1 MNPQPLFYTG
11 GALPPEYPYYVLRQ
25 ADHAASRAMDKDKL
39 IYIIAPRQMGK
50 TSLLKRLA
58 IRLENQG
65 WHCCFV
71 DLATLRNLKRPRWYR
86 HLGEMIAHARGID
99 VILSPLKDQQDF
111 RKFLLNDVGLGW
123 SFNPSKIALFLDE
136 VEGLLGL
143 AFSDEF
149 LMTLRDL
156 YQQRDSYP
164 GQLLIAFAGSVDPV
178 ILVEDSNISPF
189 NVAEEI
195 VVDDFTLD
203 ESLTLT
209 SNLAKMEIP
218 VAEATH
224 NQIYWWARG
233 QPHLTQRICEIIE
246 DWVETRRI
254 PSVSTD
260 VVDRAVGTRLL
271 APCNLDKN
279 IKHVL
284 GEIADLKSFS
294 AELWKRLLAGEPV
307 YSAETGFYALYLTG
321 AVTEAPDG
329 RVKIRNRIYE
339 RALTEIEVPP
349 VPKPTDAPQ
358 PQDEFRYDA
367 FISYSHKNSA
377 WVRNTLLPRLEG
389 EGLRVCIDYRD
400 FEVGTPS
407 LVNMENAV
415 KHSRKTLLVL
425 TPAWVKSEW
434 TEFEALLI
442 QTKDP
447 VGRGRRILPLMVQSC
462 ELPDRLQVFTYLDL
476 TDPAEFDFQMQRLVA
491 AIRSAPP
498 SPTPTKT
505 TPVQRPTRP
514 SRPMPRGFSQE
525 HGLVTLGELLTQV
538 DVQVRL
544 DFAVLESRML
554 DNLQDERR
562 YGTSETI
569 RSERARIVQEL
580 NRLALTHLGRS
591 FNDLCQA

>member
-1 MNPQPLFYTG
+1 
-11 GALPPEYPYYVLRQ
+11 
-25 ADHAASRAMDKDKL
+25 
-39 IYIIAPRQMGK
+39 
-50 TSLLKRLA
+50 
-58 IRLENQG
+58 
-65 WHCCFV
+65 
-71 DLATLRNLKRPRWYR
+71 
-86 HLGEMIAHARGID
+86 
-99 VILSPLKDQQDF
+99 
-111 RKFLLNDVGLGW
+111 
-123 SFNPSKIALFLDE
+123 
-136 VEGLLGL
+136 
-143 AFSDEF
+143 
-149 LMTLRDL
+149 
-156 YQQRDSYP
+156 
-164 GQLLIAFAGSVDPV
+164 
-178 ILVEDSNISPF
+178 
-189 NVAEEI
+189 
-195 VVDDFTLD
+195 
-203 ESLTLT
+203 
-209 SNLAKMEIP
+209 
-218 VAEATH
+218 
-224 NQIYWWARG
+224 
-233 QPHLTQRICEIIE
+233 
-246 DWVETRRI
+246 
-254 PSVSTD
+254 
-260 VVDRAVGTRLL
+260 
-271 APCNLDKN
+271 
-279 IKHVL
+279 
-284 GEIADLKSFS
+284 
-294 AELWKRLLAGEPV
+294 
-307 YSAETGFYALYLTG
+307 LTG